1 MSGARVPG
9 ARGLSYTLVDVVI
22 ATPALV
28 AIAAWIVQLVV
39 GFGPGA
45 RGYEVMTV
53 GLLAGVAFSF
63 VTALVG
69 ILRLVMSAA
78 ARSARGYIA
87 TSLATVVGLG
97 GVAMFIALVT
107 HR

>member
-1 MSGARVPG
+1 MVM
-9 ARGLSYTLVDVVI
+9 DVVI

-39 GFGPGA
+39 GFAPSS
-45 RGYEVMTV
+45 RGYDVTTI
-53 GLLAGVAFSF
+53 GLLVGVVLSV

-87 TSLATVVGLG
+87 TSLAIVVGID

>member
-1 MSGARVPG
+1 VA
-9 ARGLSYTLVDVVI
+9 LSV
-22 ATPALV
+22 
-28 AIAAWIVQLVV
+28 
-39 GFGPGA
+39 
-45 RGYEVMTV
+45 
-53 GLLAGVAFSF
+53 

-87 TSLATVVGLG
+87 TSIATAVGLG
-97 GVAMFIALVT
+97 GVAMFVALVT